1 MGKKKINPLILKCR
15 IEFSFLGYQIVSNH
29 FDFVVSSRFHR
40 NDNFVVILCY
50 RLSSRKN
57 PKDRLEF
64 DLGSRIFFS
73 FFSWYFQSFHS
84 LHPYNVKQNGTMWKK
99 KRKKLP
105 SDRKRQ
111 TIEEK
116 LLEKNILFF
125 SFILFKRLNWLF
137 DLEFPFL
144 GWL

>member
-50 RLSSRKN
+50 CLSSRKN

-64 DLGSRIFFS
+64 DLGSRIFFR
-73 FFSWYFQSFHS
+73 FFLDTF
-84 LHPYNVKQNGTMWKK
+84 KA
-99 KRKKLP
+99 
-105 SDRKRQ
+105 
-111 TIEEK
+111 
-116 LLEKNILFF
+116 
-125 SFILFKRLNWLF
+125 FILFIHTMWNKMGQCEKKNEKSYQVTEKGKQLKKNCLKKIF
-137 DLEFPFL
+137 FFFPSYSSKDWI
-144 GWL
+144 GCSI